1 MSERKVYDLF
11 PDPVFQYKLEN
22 YKEINKELLNYIL
35 ELKKKDEIGNSRS
48 NRGGW
53 HSPNFDL
60 VSKGPPI
67 NFINS
72 FKNFLKEIIINEIGW
87 EYVPNKQRIV
97 AMWAII
103 NKKNSYNV
111 RHNHQNCYLSAAYY
125 IKKPK
130 NSGEISFYDPKE
142 VRTYRFPEIKN
153 YTNYSAEVKTIKPE
167 EGDLLIFSSSLYLK
181 LLHLLTFVNN
191 LLLIFLFSQH
201 HD

>member
-1 MSERKVYDLF
+1 MNQRNVYELF
-11 PDPVFQYKLEN
+11 PDPIFRYKLEN
-22 YKEINKELLNYIL
+22 YKQINKELLNYIF
-35 ELKKKDEIGNSRS
+35 ELQKKDKKGNIRS

-60 VSKGPPI
+60 VNPGPPI

-72 FKNFLKEIIINEIGW
+72 FKNFLKQIMKDEFGW

-111 RHNHQNCYLSAAYY
+111 LHNHQNCYLSSAYY

-130 NSGEISFYDPKE
+130 NSGHITFYDPKE
-142 VRTYRFPEIKN
+142 VKTYRFPEIEKH
-153 YTNYSAEVKTIKPE
+153 TPYSAETVTIEAE
-167 EGDLLIFSSSLYLK
+167 EGDLLIFPSYLY
-181 LLHLLTFVNN
+181 HSVGEN
-191 LLLIFLFSQH
+191 LSEDDRIIVSFNV
-201 HD
+201 DVDY